1 MVLNKFSEPV
11 LGVSSTKITLMQMV
25 DLKGQYLKIKDE
37 IDAAMSEVV
46 DSCYFVGGPMIKEFE
61 KNLAT
66 YLDVKHVIACA
77 NGTDALQIA
86 LMALGLE
93 AGDEV
98 IVPSFTY
105 VATAEVIGL
114 LNLKPV
120 MVDSNLDDFNV
131 TAELIKDHITAKTK
145 AIVPVHLFGQS
156 CDMAGIM
163 KLAEDHELFVIED
176 NAQAIGASYT
186 FPDGRVESAG
196 AIGHIG
202 TTSFFPAK
210 NLGCFGDGGAI
221 FTNDDDLNQK
231 IRMIANHG
239 QSKRYYHE
247 VIGCNSRLDSLQ
259 AAVLNVKLKYLD
271 QYAEARAEAA
281 NYYSEHLKD
290 VKQILTPSINAYS
303 THVFHQYTL
312 RILDGR
318 RDELQQHLRKHDI
331 PTGIYYP
338 VPLYKQ
344 NAFSRYV
351 QDDFSLPVAE
361 QLCTEV
367 ISLPMHTEL
376 NPEIQNTIIAAIKD
390 FFQ

>member
-1 MVLNKFSEPV
+1 
-11 LGVSSTKITLMQMV
+11 MQMV
-25 DLKGQYLKIKDE
+25 DLKGQYLKIKEE
-37 IDAAMSEVV
+37 IDTAMAEVV
-46 DSCYFVGGPMIKEFE
+46 ESCYFVGGPIIKEFE
-61 KNLAT
+61 KNLAE

-86 LMALGLE
+86 LMALGLNP
-93 AGDEV
+93 GDEV

-120 MVDSNLDDFNV
+120 MIDSSLDDFNI
-131 TAELIKDHITAKTK
+131 TAELIRPHITEKTK
-145 AIVPVHLFGQS
+145 AIVPVHLFGQC
-156 CDMAGIM
+156 CDMDAIM
-163 KLAEDHELFVIED
+163 KLAEEHQLYVIED
-176 NAQAIGASYT
+176 NAQAIGSTYT
-186 FPDGRVESAG
+186 FPDGSIESAG
-196 AIGHIG
+196 GIGHIG

-221 FTNDDDLNQK
+221 FTNDDELNQQ
-231 IRMIANHG
+231 IRMMANHG
-239 QSKRYYHE
+239 QSKRYYHDT
-247 VIGCNSRLDSLQ
+247 IGCNSRLDSLQ

-281 NYYSEHLKD
+281 NYYSEQLRELPQ
-290 VKQILTPSINAYS
+290 VLTPSINGFS

-338 VPLYKQ
+338 LPLYKQ
-344 NAFSRYV
+344 KAYSAYV
-351 QDDFSLPVAE
+351 SKDFSLPVTE
-361 QLCTEV
+361 QLCKEV

-376 NPEIQNTIIAAIKD
+376 NHDIQNTIITAIKE

>member
-1 MVLNKFSEPV
+1 
-11 LGVSSTKITLMQMV
+11 MQMV
-25 DLKGQYLKIKDE
+25 DLKGQYLKIKEEVDTA
-37 IDAAMSEVV
+37 ISEVIE
-46 DSCYFVGGPMIKEFE
+46 SCYFVGGPIIKEFE
-61 KNLAT
+61 KNLAE

-86 LMALGLE
+86 LMALNLKP
-93 AGDEV
+93 GDEV

-114 LNLKPV
+114 LNLTPV
-120 MVDSNLDDFNV
+120 MIDCNLDDFNV
-131 TAELIKDHITAKTK
+131 TADLIRPYITDKTK
-145 AIVPVHLFGQS
+145 AIVPVHLFGHC
-156 CDMAGIM
+156 CDMDAIM
-163 KLAEDHELFVIED
+163 KLAEEFKLYVVED

-186 FPDGRVESAG
+186 FPNGDIQSAG

-221 FTNDDDLNQK
+221 FTNDDQLNEK
-231 IRMIANHG
+231 IRMISNHG

-247 VIGCNSRLDSLQ
+247 VIGCNSRLDGIQ
-259 AAVLNVKLKYLD
+259 AAVLNVKLKYLV
-271 QYAEARAEAA
+271 QYAESRARAA
-281 NYYSEHLKD
+281 NYYSKELKEIG
-290 VKQILTPSINAYS
+290 QLSTPIINAYS

-312 RILDGR
+312 RVLDGR
-318 RDELQQHLRKHDI
+318 RDELQQHLRKHEI

-338 VPLYKQ
+338 VPLYRQ
-344 NAFSRYV
+344 NAYSSYV
-351 QDDFSLPVAE
+351 SPEFSLPVTE
-361 QLCTEV
+361 QLCSEV

-376 NPEIQNTIIAAIKD
+376 TEEMQDTIITVIKT